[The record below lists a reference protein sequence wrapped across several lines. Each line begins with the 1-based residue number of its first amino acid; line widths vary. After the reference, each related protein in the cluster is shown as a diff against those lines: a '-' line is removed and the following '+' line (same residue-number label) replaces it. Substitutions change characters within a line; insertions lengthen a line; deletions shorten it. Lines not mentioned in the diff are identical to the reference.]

1 MEAGR
6 PRPAFEMNAATDNSP
21 VFGILQ
27 NASMVDYPG
36 RMAAVCFLS
45 GCNFRCGFCHNANL
59 MGRVVMEGL
68 SWADVE
74 ATCRKFRENWVQSM
88 VVTGGEPTLHPG
100 IFELVD
106 RLKGWGFAV
115 KLDTNG
121 SRPRVL
127 EELLPLVDYVAMDVK
142 FAPADYP
149 ERAGFADIGALT
161 ESIGMLRERARR
173 YEFRTTV
180 IEAWHGEDK
189 MHAIGEWVRGARLHV
204 LQAFVPR
211 DDLPDPACRVM
222 RETPADL
229 MHPLAD
235 VLRGYVERVE
245 VRGEF

>member
-1 MEAGR
+1 MTA
-6 PRPAFEMNAATDNSP
+6 DSSP

-36 RMAAVCFLS
+36 KMAAVFFLS
-45 GCNFRCGFCHNANL
+45 GCNFRCGFCHNAKL
-59 MGRVVMEGL
+59 MSRIDAPGL
-68 SWADVE
+68 RWTEVE
-74 ATCRKFRENWVQSM
+74 EACRKFRENWVKSV

-100 IFELVD
+100 VFRIVEQL
-106 RLKGWGFAV
+106 REWGFSV

-127 EELLPLVDYVAMDVK
+127 EKLLPLVDYVAMDVK

-149 ERAGFADIGALT
+149 ELAGFGDLDALT
-161 ESIGMLRERARR
+161 ESIGMIRAGAKD

-180 IEAWHGEDK
+180 IEAWHGEER
-189 MHAIGEWVRGARLHV
+189 MRAIGEWVRGAKLHV

-211 DDLPDPACRVM
+211 DDLPDPACRAM
-222 RETPADL
+222 RETPADV

-235 VLRGYVERVE
+235 ILRRYVARVE

>member
-1 MEAGR
+1 MTA
-6 PRPAFEMNAATDNSP
+6 DSSP

-36 RMAAVCFLS
+36 KMAAVFFLS
-45 GCNFRCGFCHNANL
+45 GCNFRCGFCHNAKL
-59 MGRVVMEGL
+59 MRQIDAPGL
-68 SWADVE
+68 RWTEVE
-74 ATCRKFRENWVQSM
+74 EACRKFRENWVKSV

-100 IFELVD
+100 VFRIVEQL
-106 RLKGWGFAV
+106 REWGFSV

-127 EELLPLVDYVAMDVK
+127 EKLLPLVDYVAMDVK
-142 FAPADYP
+142 FAPADYA
-149 ERAGFADIGALT
+149 ELAGFGDLDVLT
-161 ESIGMLRERARR
+161 ESIAMIRAGAKD

-180 IEAWHGEDK
+180 IEAWHGEER
-189 MHAIGEWVRGARLHV
+189 MRAIGEWVRGAKLHV

-211 DDLPDPACRVM
+211 DDLPDPACRAM
-222 RETPADL
+222 RETPADV

-235 VLRGYVERVE
+235 ILRRYVARVE

>member
-1 MEAGR
+1 MR
-6 PRPAFEMNAATDNSP
+6 LSP

-36 RMAAVCFLS
+36 KMAAVFFLS

-59 MGRVVMEGL
+59 MRDLEAPGL
-68 SWADVE
+68 PWTEVE
-74 ATCRKFRENWVQSM
+74 TACKRFKENWVKGA

-100 IFELVD
+100 VYQVVEKL
-106 RLKGWGFAV
+106 REWGFSV

-121 SRPRVL
+121 SRPDVL
-127 EELLPLVDYVAMDVK
+127 DRLLPLLDYVAMDVK
-142 FAPADYP
+142 FSPADYP
-149 ERAGFADIGALT
+149 KRAGFGDLDAIA
-161 ESIGMLRERARR
+161 ESIRMIQERAKA

-180 IEAWHGEDK
+180 IEAFHGEEQ
-189 MHAIGEWVRGARLHV
+189 MHLIGKWVRGAKLHV

-211 DDLPDPACRVM
+211 DDLPDPACRTM
-222 RETPADL
+222 RETRSNV

-235 VLRGYVERVE
+235 VLRRYVGRVE

>member
-1 MEAGR
+1 MSL
-6 PRPAFEMNAATDNSP
+6 SP

-27 NASMVDYPG
+27 NASMVDFPG
-36 RMAAVCFLS
+36 KMAAVFFLS

-59 MGRVVMEGL
+59 MGR
-68 SWADVE
+68 ADVAGLPWTE
-74 ATCRKFRENWVQSM
+74 VEQICRKFRDNWVNGA
-88 VVTGGEPTLHPG
+88 VVTGGEPTLNPG
-100 IFELVD
+100 VAQVVEKL
-106 RLKGWGFAV
+106 REWGFAI

-127 EELLPLVDYVAMDVK
+127 EKLLPLVDYVAMDVK

-149 ERAGFADIGALT
+149 ERAGFSDIAALT
-161 ESIGMLRERARR
+161 ESIRLIRANAAA

-180 IEAWHGEDK
+180 IEAWHDAEK
-189 MHAIGEWVRGARLHV
+189 MRAIGEWVRGAKLHV

-211 DDLPDPACRVM
+211 DDLPDPACRKM
-222 RETPADL
+222 PETRSEV

-235 VLRGYVERVE
+235 VLRHYVGRVE